1 MFDVCRTATALVPD
15 IEPEPIK
22 IPLLPLTTEAPVDD
36 AKIYDGR
43 AITILQV
50 PETVVKAPVAPTPTT
65 TLPQP
70 VAVIYE
76 PITVFPSLL

>member
-1 MFDVCRTATALVPD
+1 MVDVCRIAIALVPD

-22 IPLLPLTTEAPVDD
+22 IPLLPRTVEVPVDD
-36 AKIYDGR
+36 TKVYDGR

-70 VAVIYE
+70 VAIIYE